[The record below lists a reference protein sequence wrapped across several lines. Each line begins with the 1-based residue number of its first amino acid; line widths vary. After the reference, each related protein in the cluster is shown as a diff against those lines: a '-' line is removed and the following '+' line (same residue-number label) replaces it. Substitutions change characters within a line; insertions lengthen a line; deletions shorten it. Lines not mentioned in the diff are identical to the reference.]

1 MFVVCF
7 LLPLVLVVVMA
18 SPDNQPWR
26 PVYTPQLPPFPSPSP
41 VYRPVYTPVYTPSPQ
56 WALSTPSLETDRLEN
71 RKQNQNRKSEEN
83 KGKSG
88 FHSTE
93 FLHAVGSSIF
103 HLITEPWRALSEA
116 EGNVTYDAE
125 EKKIHL
131 GELEFSLEF
140 AVEEFILI
148 FTEMV
153 AYIATDQ
160 LMRAV
165 WPV

>member
-1 MFVVCF
+1 MVAACL
-7 LLPLVLVVVMA
+7 LLPLGVVVVVVGVLA
-18 SPDNQPWR
+18 SSDSQPWR
-26 PVYTPQLPPFPSPSP
+26 PLYSSPLPPSPSP
-41 VYRPVYTPVYTPSPQ
+41 LYTPSPQ
-56 WALSTPSLETDRLEN
+56 WALNTHKLETDRREN
-71 RKQNQNRKSEEN
+71 RKQNQNRKQTKE
-83 KGKSG
+83 SG

-93 FLHAVGSSIF
+93 FLHAVGSNIF
-103 HLITEPWRALSEA
+103 NLITEPWRTLS

-125 EKKIHL
+125 EKKIFF
-131 GELEFSLEF
+131 GELEFSFKF
-140 AVEEFILI
+140 ALEEFILI

>member
-41 VYRPVYTPVYTPSPQ
+41 VYRPIYTPIYTPSPQ
-56 WALSTPSLETDRLEN
+56 WALNTPNLETDRWEN
-71 RKQNQNRKSEEN
+71 RKQNQNRKQTKE
-83 KGKSG
+83 SG

-93 FLHAVGSSIF
+93 FLHAVGSNIF
-103 HLITEPWRALSEA
+103 HLIAEPWQALSE
-116 EGNVTYDAE
+116 GNISYDAE
-125 EKKIHL
+125 EKKIL
-131 GELEFSLEF
+131 FGDLEFSVEF
-140 AVEEFILI
+140 ALEEFILI
-148 FTEMV
+148 ITEMV

-160 LMRAV
+160 LMRAL

>member
-1 MFVVCF
+1 MVAACL
-7 LLPLVLVVVMA
+7 LLPLGVVVGGVLA
-18 SPDNQPWR
+18 SSDSQPWR
-26 PVYTPQLPPFPSPSP
+26 PLYSSPLPPSPSP
-41 VYRPVYTPVYTPSPQ
+41 LNTPSPQ
-56 WALSTPSLETDRLEN
+56 WALNTHKLETDRREN
-71 RKQNQNRKSEEN
+71 RKQNQNRKQTKE
-83 KGKSG
+83 SG

-93 FLHAVGSSIF
+93 FLHAVGSNIF
-103 HLITEPWRALSEA
+103 NLITEPWRPLS

-125 EKKIHL
+125 EKKIFF
-131 GELEFSLEF
+131 GELEFSFKF
-140 AVEEFILI
+140 ALEEFILI

>member
-1 MFVVCF
+1 MFVASCL
-7 LLPLVLVVVMA
+7 LLPLVLA
-18 SPDNQPWR
+18 SRDSQPWR
-26 PVYTPQLPPFPSPSP
+26 PLYTSSLPSSSPSLF
-41 VYRPVYTPVYTPSPQ
+41 YTPSPQ
-56 WALSTPSLETDRLEN
+56 WALNTHKLETDRREN
-71 RKQNQNRKSEEN
+71 RKQNQNRKQTKE
-83 KGKSG
+83 SG

-93 FLHAVGSSIF
+93 FLHAVGSNIF
-103 HLITEPWRALSEA
+103 HLITEPWQAVS

-125 EKKIHL
+125 EKKIFF
-131 GELEFSLEF
+131 GELEFSFKF
-140 AVEEFILI
+140 ALEEFILI